1 MPSEKPFLITKKRKL
16 VPDKKKPPIDLTEG
30 ARQHLLNQLKEKDA
44 LGIAL
49 RLRTRGCS
57 GLSYVMDYVYEDNNQ
72 HQKIPIDTNRFLFI
86 HPKAL
91 LFVIGTEMD
100 YQSTST
106 RSGFVF
112 KNPNEK
118 GRCGCGSSFHV

>member
-1 MPSEKPFLITKKRKL
+1 MKHHKKS
-16 VPDKKKPPIDLTEG
+16 PIDLTQN
-30 ARQHLLNQLKEKDA
+30 ARSHLLSQLKEKHA
-44 LGIAL
+44 LGIVL

-57 GLSYVMDYVYEDNNQ
+57 GLSYVMDYAYTDTGE
-72 HQKIPIDTNRFLFI
+72 HQKIPINDRHFLFI

-91 LFVIGTEMD
+91 LFIVGTEMD
-100 YQSTST
+100 YQSTPT

-112 KNPNEK
+112 QNPNEK

>member
-1 MPSEKPFLITKKRKL
+1 VPKHKKA
-16 VPDKKKPPIDLTEG
+16 PIDLTEN
-30 ARQHLLNQLKEKDA
+30 ARVHLLDQLREKDA
-44 LGIAL
+44 LGIVL
-49 RLRTRGCS
+49 KLRTRGCS
-57 GLSYVMDYVYEDNNQ
+57 GLSYTMDYAYADSEQ
-72 HQKIPIDTNRFLFI
+72 HQKIPIDDQHFLFI

-100 YQSTST
+100 YQNTPT

-112 KNPNEK
+112 HNPNEK

>member
-1 MPSEKPFLITKKRKL
+1 MKLFLTIKTKKAKS
-16 VPDKKKPPIDLTEG
+16 VPEHKKVPIDLTEK
-30 ARQHLLNQLKEKDA
+30 ARFHLLEQLREKDA
-44 LGIAL
+44 LGIVL
-49 RLRTRGCS
+49 KLRTRGCS
-57 GLSYVMDYVYEDNNQ
+57 GLSYMMDYVYTDSEQ
-72 HQKIPIDTNRFLFI
+72 HQKISIDDQHFLFI

-100 YQSTST
+100 YQNTPT

-112 KNPNEK
+112 HNPNEK